1 MNEPTCPRCHGTKEV
16 LCYSELADD
25 FEVRTCNTCRPKAPK
40 MIAVDR
46 AIEII
51 ASCRSTTPTGLPE
64 GLCVKADVIRH
75 IREAAR

>member
-1 MNEPTCPRCHGTKEV
+1 M

-25 FEVRTCNTCRPKAPK
+25 FEERTCNACRPQPPK
-40 MIAVDR
+40 MIAVD
-46 AIEII
+46 AVIEII